1 MIKITPIT
9 TYEIADFLNVKRP
22 RDNVLIKELSIDTR
36 EKFGEST
43 CFIALD
49 GENFSGVD
57 FIGDAIEKGAKC
69 VISNFKKVDDVS
81 IICTFDTKKAL
92 LSLASREIKNTKIIA
107 VTGSVGKTTVK
118 EMISSILS
126 QQYKVHSTYLN
137 HNNEIGV
144 AQTLFSLSNEDFCVV
159 EMGMRGLGEIDRL
172 ASVCVPY
179 IGVITNCGSA
189 HIERL
194 GSKENI
200 FYAKCELIKYTT
212 DFAIVPFEARF
223 KKLDYSTLTPFFVGD
238 GADVELGR
246 VVKDKTGM
254 TIDIMDNICDK
265 ILRIRVPSIF
275 SCDATNALFAYKV
288 AKICNV
294 NDENIVK
301 GFMDFKNCG
310 SRGER
315 IKIGNFEIVD
325 DTYNASFE
333 SVEQG
338 IKSLTEYC
346 NIINKV
352 SILVMGDMLEI
363 GELTIEYHKK
373 IGEIARKNGVDRLI
387 CFGEYSKFVCEGYQG
402 GNCIS
407 SREEIADFV
416 LKNAPDS
423 SVILL
428 KASRA
433 MHFEKIIDDLK
444 EKFNEN

>member
-1 MIKITPIT
+1 
-9 TYEIADFLNVKRP
+9 
-22 RDNVLIKELSIDTR
+22 
-36 EKFGEST
+36 
-43 CFIALD
+43 
-49 GENFSGVD
+49 
-57 FIGDAIEKGAKC
+57 
-69 VISNFKKVDDVS
+69 
-81 IICTFDTKKAL
+81 
-92 LSLASREIKNTKIIA
+92 
-107 VTGSVGKTTVK
+107 
-118 EMISSILS
+118 
-126 QQYKVHSTYLN
+126 
-137 HNNEIGV
+137 
-144 AQTLFSLSNEDFCVV
+144 
-159 EMGMRGLGEIDRL
+159 
-172 ASVCVPY
+172 
-179 IGVITNCGSA
+179 
-189 HIERL
+189 
-194 GSKENI
+194 
-200 FYAKCELIKYTT
+200 
-212 DFAIVPFEARF
+212 
-223 KKLDYSTLTPFFVGD
+223 
-238 GADVELGR
+238 
-246 VVKDKTGM
+246 M

-265 ILRIRVPSIF
+265 ILRIRVPSIY